1 MDYHPLGNTGLTVS
15 VAGLGC
21 GGNSRLGL
29 GRGASFDECVGVA
42 RAAIDLGVNFLDTAE
57 VYGTEEIVGA
67 AVKAYDR
74 DKLVI
79 STKALFKEGDTAKTV
94 TRKVEASLKRLG
106 LDHVDIFHF
115 HAVRPAAYEHHRD
128 VLAPALLRLKEQ
140 GKVRHVGLTETGP
153 RDPDQAMLSRA
164 VEEAPWEVI
173 MLAYSLV
180 NQGARTRVFP
190 VTRRR
195 GIGTL
200 LMFVV
205 RNIFSND
212 AYRRAVFAKLVED
225 GRLDASVL
233 SQGSADGDPAR
244 LPRRR
249 GRRGEHHRCGLS
261 LCAPRRRRRRHPV
274 RHRQPGACE
283 GQHRVDLAAATPRPG
298 GRAAAQDVRAP
309 ERRRAGS
316 AGAGEGVETC
326 HHRPH
331 LVCSPSFETARSL
344 SRGIRGGPPQDEGS
358 GRGGV
363 GFRVA

>member
-29 GRGASFDECVGVA
+29 GRGASLEECVGVA

-74 DKLVI
+74 DNLVI
-79 STKALFKEGDTAKTV
+79 STKALFKAEDTAETV

-106 LDHVDIFHF
+106 LDHVDVFHF
-115 HAVRPAAYEHHRD
+115 HAVGPAAYEHHRD

-153 RDPDQAMLSRA
+153 RDPEQAMLARA
-164 VEEAPWEVI
+164 ALEAPWEVI

-180 NQGARTRVFP
+180 NQGARSKVFP

-212 AYRRAVFAKLVED
+212 AYRRAVFAKLVQD
-225 GRLDASVL
+225 GRLDASVV
-233 SQGSADGDPAR
+233 ADGDPLDFLVREGGAASITDAAYRYAR
-244 LPRRR
+244 HEEGADVILFGTGNRAHVKANIESILRPPLPAPVIERL
-249 GRRGEHHRCGLS
+249 HRTFGHLS
-261 LCAPRRRRRRHPV
+261 
-274 RHRQPGACE
+274 
-283 GQHRVDLAAATPRPG
+283 
-298 GRAAAQDVRAP
+298 
-309 ERRRAGS
+309 
-316 AGAGEGVETC
+316 
-326 HHRPH
+326 
-331 LVCSPSFETARSL
+331 
-344 SRGIRGGPPQDEGS
+344 
-358 GRGGV
+358 GV
-363 GFRVA
+363 GLDLPGPVKA

>member
-1 MDYHPLGNTGLTVS
+1 MMHYHPLGTTGLTVS

-42 RAAIDLGVNFLDTAE
+42 RTAIDLGVNFLDTAE

-67 AVKAYDR
+67 AVKEYDR
-74 DKLVI
+74 DRLVI
-79 STKALFKEGDTAKTV
+79 STKALFKGHHTAETV

-106 LDHVDIFHF
+106 LDYVDIFHF
-115 HAVRPAAYEHHRD
+115 HAVKPSAYKHHRD

-153 RDPDQAMLSRA
+153 RDPYQRMLARA
-164 VEEAPWEVI
+164 VEEAPWEVV

-180 NQGARTRVFP
+180 NQGARTKVFP
-190 VTRRR
+190 VTQRR

-212 AYRRAVFAKLVED
+212 AYRRAVFAKLVEG

-233 SQGSADGDPAR
+233 AGGGDPLDFLVFEGGATSITDAAYRYAR
-244 LPRRR
+244 HEKGADVILFGTGNQAHVKANIESILRPPLPAPVIERLHKTF
-249 GRRGEHHRCGLS
+249 GHLS
-261 LCAPRRRRRRHPV
+261 
-274 RHRQPGACE
+274 
-283 GQHRVDLAAATPRPG
+283 
-298 GRAAAQDVRAP
+298 
-309 ERRRAGS
+309 
-316 AGAGEGVETC
+316 
-326 HHRPH
+326 
-331 LVCSPSFETARSL
+331 
-344 SRGIRGGPPQDEGS
+344 
-358 GRGGV
+358 GV
-363 GFRVA
+363 GLDLPGPVKA

>member
-1 MDYHPLGNTGLTVS
+1 MMDHRPLGNTGLTVS

-29 GRGASFDECVGVA
+29 GRGASFDECVAVA

-79 STKALFKEGDTAKTV
+79 STKALFKTEDTAETV

-115 HAVRPAAYEHHRD
+115 HAVGPDAYEHHRD

-153 RDPDQAMLSRA
+153 RDPEQAMLARA
-164 VEEAPWEVI
+164 ALEAPWEVI

-190 VTRRR
+190 VTVRR

-225 GRLDASVL
+225 GMLEASVL
-233 SQGSADGDPAR
+233 SDGDPLAFLVYEGGAASITDAAYRYAR
-244 LPRRR
+244 HERGADVILFGTGNRAHVKANVESILRPPLPAAVIERLNRTF
-249 GRRGEHHRCGLS
+249 GHLS
-261 LCAPRRRRRRHPV
+261 
-274 RHRQPGACE
+274 
-283 GQHRVDLAAATPRPG
+283 
-298 GRAAAQDVRAP
+298 
-309 ERRRAGS
+309 
-316 AGAGEGVETC
+316 
-326 HHRPH
+326 
-331 LVCSPSFETARSL
+331 
-344 SRGIRGGPPQDEGS
+344 
-358 GRGGV
+358 GV
-363 GFRVA
+363 GLDLPGPVKA